1 MAFKLGDVIVD
12 RLQFGYG
19 AKANGTPLYALT
31 QLTEASIDITAD
43 STDINDKDGNLVYRK
58 YTGKKGE
65 VTATNAFLN
74 LAVTEVISATDAEIA
89 TADKTIVMPMIQIV
103 NAGETLDI
111 SGVVEGS
118 VHVNALSAKGSMG
131 KEEFKLGTGAASKSE
146 FSIKH
151 TDATGTPGETDY
163 VPASDILTPPTADGE
178 TQYIVKYKKNIASG
192 AKITNSGK
200 KFPKSHE
207 LFFKALVV
215 DKCDTETLK
224 AAIIHIPSFMPSP
237 EFTLALQG
245 GDSQTMDYKGA
256 MMLNACSVDSELFS
270 IYYIDEEEEDI

>member
-19 AKANGTPLYALT
+19 AKSNGTPLYALT
-31 QLTEASIDITAD
+31 QLTQANIDITAD

-74 LAVTEVISATDAEIA
+74 LAVVETISATDAEIA
-89 TADKTIVMPMIQIV
+89 TEDKGIVMPMIQIV
-103 NAGETLDI
+103 KAGETLDI
-111 SGVVEGS
+111 TGYVDGS
-118 VHVNALSAKGSMG
+118 IHVNALSAKGSMG
-131 KEEFKLGTGAASKSE
+131 KDEFKKGSAAAATE
-146 FSIKH
+146 YAIKH
-151 TDATGTPGETDY
+151 TEASGEPNNT
-163 VPASDILTPPTADGE
+163 PASDVLTPPKAEGE
-178 TQYIVKYKKNIASG
+178 TQYIVKYKKTIKSG

-215 DKCDTETLK
+215 DKCETDVLK

-237 EFTLALQG
+237 EFSLALQG
-245 GDSQTMDYKGA
+245 GDSQTMDYKGS
-256 MMLNACSVDSELFS
+256 MMLNACSTDGELFS
-270 IYYIDEEEEDI
+270 IYYIDEEEDDIEL

>member
-19 AKANGTPLYALT
+19 AKTNGPPLYALT
-31 QLTEASIDITAD
+31 QLTEANIDITAD

-74 LAVTEVISATDAEIA
+74 LAVVEAISATDAEIA
-89 TADKTIVMPMIQIV
+89 TEDNGIVMPMIQLV
-103 NAGETLDI
+103 KAGETLDI
-111 SGVVEGS
+111 TGYVEGS
-118 VHVNALSAKGSMG
+118 VHVNALSVKGSMG
-131 KEEFKLGTGAASKSE
+131 KDEFVKGSSATTTE
-146 FSIKH
+146 YFIKH
-151 TDATGTPGETDY
+151 TEASGEAESSDYKPATDVLE
-163 VPASDILTPPTADGE
+163 PPTADGE
-178 TQYIVKYKKNIASG
+178 TQYIVKYKKTVTSG

-215 DKCDTETLK
+215 DKCETDVLR

-237 EFTLALQG
+237 EFSLALQG
-245 GDSQTMDYKGA
+245 GDSQTMDYKGS
-256 MMLNACSVDSELFS
+256 MMLNACSTDDELFS

>member
-31 QLTEASIDITAD
+31 QLTEANIDITAD

-74 LAVTEVISATDAEIA
+74 LAVVEAISATDAEIA
-89 TADKTIVMPMIQIV
+89 TDKKGIVMPMIQIV
-103 NAGETLDI
+103 KAGETLDI
-111 SGVVEGS
+111 TGYVDGS
-118 VHVNALSAKGSMG
+118 VVVNSLSPKGSMG
-131 KEEFKLGTGAASKSE
+131 KEVYTKGSSATATEFN
-146 FSIKH
+146 IKH
-151 TDATGTPGETDY
+151 TEKSGTPGAPEY
-163 VPASDILTPPTADGE
+163 VAESDVLEPPTADGE
-178 TQYIVKYKKNIASG
+178 TQYIVKYKKTIHSG

-200 KFPKSHE
+200 KFPKAHE

-215 DKCDTETLK
+215 DKCDTETLR

-256 MMLNACSVDSELFS
+256 MMLNACSSDSELFS